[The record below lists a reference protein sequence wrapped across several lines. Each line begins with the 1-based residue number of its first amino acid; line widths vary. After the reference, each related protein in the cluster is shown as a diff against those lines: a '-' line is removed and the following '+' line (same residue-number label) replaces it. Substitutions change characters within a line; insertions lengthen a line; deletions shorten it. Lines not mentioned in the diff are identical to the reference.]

1 MLTNWI
7 RHLGV
12 GMLVPSLI
20 FKTSRFMHWGGS
32 HVPVGIVQFI
42 IVFALKLSSS
52 LLQYYFNPLCCLSPF
67 YLSHVAISR
76 PCCLSRF
83 YPGRASLE
91 SLARSWTELC
101 YWYGIYWIKMQ
112 IMSPYCKMSQM
123 AESRWQVR
131 LYSQASPSFVFSLL

>member
-1 MLTNWI
+1 M
-7 RHLGV
+7 
-12 GMLVPSLI
+12 
-20 FKTSRFMHWGGS
+20 
-32 HVPVGIVQFI
+32 
-42 IVFALKLSSS
+42 S
-52 LLQYYFNPLCCLSPF
+52 LLALYNLLLFLLLNCLHHCCNYFNPLCCLSPF

-83 YPGRASLE
+83 YSGRASLE

-112 IMSPYCKMSQM
+112 MSPYCKMSQM
-123 AESRWQVR
+123 AESRLQVR